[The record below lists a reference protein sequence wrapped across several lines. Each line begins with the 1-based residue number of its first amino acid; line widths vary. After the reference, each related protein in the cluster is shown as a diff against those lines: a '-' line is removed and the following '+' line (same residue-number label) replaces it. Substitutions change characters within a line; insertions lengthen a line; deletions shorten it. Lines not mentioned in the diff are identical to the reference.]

1 MADLKKTV
9 EILFQGD
16 DQASSK
22 AAQVI
27 DKVRSLEDTSTPSR
41 RWPPLWSSMHSSTPM
56 SRLNDSSAACAR

>member
-27 DKVRSLEDTSTPSR
+27 DKVRSLEDTSKGA
-41 RWPPLWSSMHSSTPM
+41 
-56 SRLNDSSAACAR
+56 SAEASKLGDRDRKSVV